1 MNRLLMNVARRLG
14 FEPLRKRNYHGA
26 AISRLT
32 NDWLAPVTTADDE
45 IRGSLQKLRARCRE
59 LERNNDYVRRFLSG
73 LESNVLGHAGVG
85 LQMKV
90 TENGGRPDILAND
103 MIERAWRD
111 WGRKRNCS
119 VTGQSTWFDV
129 QRLVLRS
136 VARDGDCAVRMVR
149 DGSGFRLQMI
159 EGDRLDLSYNVQRK
173 TGSNEVV
180 MGVELDRFGA
190 PVAYHVLD
198 RHPASV
204 GAVQAKRE
212 RIPADQIL
220 HPFISDRIAQTR
232 GVPWMVSAMTRLQM
246 LGGYEEAEL
255 TSARIS
261 ASKMGFL
268 VKERAEGYVGD
279 VDDSGQ
285 SMMEV
290 EPGSIEELPIG
301 TTFQSWNPDH
311 PTGNYAGFV
320 KSCLRGIAAGLG
332 VSYNMI
338 ANDLE
343 GVNYSSIRAG
353 LLDER
358 EFYMAVQ
365 RWFIDSFMTPVF
377 EGWLETNILNG
388 SLNLP
393 IGKLDKFNAPQ
404 FMPRRWAWVD
414 PERDINAQI
423 KAIDA
428 RLKSK
433 RAVISE
439 TGGDIEDTLR
449 EIVQDEELET
459 QLGVKKAAPPESPK
473 PPVPPVPP
481 PAPKAEAGE
490 A

>member
-1 MNRLLMNVARRLG
+1 MNKILRNVARKLG
-14 FEPLRKRNYHGA
+14 FEPIRTKSYQGA
-26 AISRLT
+26 AVSRLT
-32 NDWLAPVTTADDE
+32 NDWLSPASTADDE
-45 IRGSLQKLRARCRE
+45 IRSNLPKLRARCRE

-90 TENGGRPDILAND
+90 VENGNRPDILAND
-103 MIERAWRD
+103 MIEKAWRE
-111 WGRKRNCS
+111 WGSKKNCT

-136 VARDGDCAVRMVR
+136 VARDGDCIVRMVR
-149 DGSGFRLQMI
+149 DSKGLRLQMI
-159 EGDRLDLSYNVQRK
+159 EGDRLDLNYNVARK
-173 TGSNEVV
+173 TGINEIV
-180 MGVELDRFGA
+180 MGVEMDKFGA
-190 PVAYHVLD
+190 PIAYHILD
-198 RHPASV
+198 KHPS
-204 GAVQAKRE
+204 AVSTAQTKRE
-212 RIPADQIL
+212 RITADQII
-220 HPFISDRIAQTR
+220 HPLMTDRIAQTR

-261 ASKMGFL
+261 SSKMGFL
-268 VKERAEGYVGD
+268 VKDRAEGYVGD
-279 VDDSGQ
+279 VDSDGSTF
-285 SMMEV
+285 MEV
-290 EPGSIEELPIG
+290 EPGAIEELPMG
-301 TTFQSWNPDH
+301 TRFESWNPDH
-311 PTGNYAGFV
+311 PTGNYSNFV

-358 EFYMAVQ
+358 EFYKAVQ
-365 RWFIDSFMTPVF
+365 RWYIDTLITPVF
-377 EGWLETNILNG
+377 EAWLETNILNG

-393 IGKLDKFNAPQ
+393 MAKFNKFNAPQ

-449 EIVQDEELET
+449 EIAQDEELED
-459 QLGVKKAAPPESPK
+459 QLGVKPSE
-473 PPVPPVPP
+473 P
-481 PAPKAEAGE
+481 PAPAPAKPPAPPTPKVEEPDEEA
-490 A
+490 